1 MAYSKSLN
9 PVNGTGSQTISA
21 LKEQVRIMRY
31 GSLSHTHTDSITTDG
46 SGTVS
51 TTFEIPSGAAT
62 SVYMDFTTGT
72 TYSPEYGV
80 RVSITANGV
89 DHANLTMT
97 QADGLGGVI
106 MTASNGVITIHRLAR
121 DTAELNIDFIKP
133 ILDDFT
139 GFGDIQVAVQLTY
152 DPSTTGQ
159 VFSMTSNY
167 N

>member
-31 GSLSHTHTDSITTDG
+31 GSLSHTQTDSITTDN
-46 SGTVS
+46 SGEVS

-72 TYSPEYGV
+72 TYEPTYAV
-80 RVSITANGV
+80 TISITANGV
-89 DHANLTMT
+89 DHANLALT
-97 QADGLGGVI
+97 QRGDLGSVI
-106 MTASNGVITIHRLAR
+106 MTASNGVITIHRLSMET
-121 DTAELNIDFIKP
+121 TAPNIDFIKP

-139 GFGDIQVAVQLTY
+139 GFGDIQVDVTLSY
-152 DPSTTGQ
+152 DPEGAGQ
-159 VFSMTSNY
+159 VFSMTSNH